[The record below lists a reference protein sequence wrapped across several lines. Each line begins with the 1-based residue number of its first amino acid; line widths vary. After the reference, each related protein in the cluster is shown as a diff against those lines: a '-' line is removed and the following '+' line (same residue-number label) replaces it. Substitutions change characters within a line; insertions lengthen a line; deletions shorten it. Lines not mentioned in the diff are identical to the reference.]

1 MSPVTNNN
9 VSVLNSHVCKNYAT
23 RGQLHH
29 PHLNRHL
36 ANGHLTVSSH

>member
-1 MSPVTNNN
+1 MLAGTAEKKWRMSFVQ
-9 VSVLNSHVCKNYAT
+9 SYIK
-23 RGQLHH
+23 GGLHQ